1 MKNKILFFSIL
12 LINTFTINACDQTK
26 SVEYYQ
32 QNPKEAEARSREC
45 RAKRI
50 INQDCINAYSVGFPK
65 TDQNAKSLGKA
76 FKQ

>member
-32 QNPKEAEARSREC
+32 EHPKEAEVRSQEC
-45 RAKRI
+45 RVKSI
-50 INQDCINAYSVGFPK
+50 ISQDCINAYSVGFPK
-65 TDQNAKSLGKA
+65 IDQNAKSLGKA
-76 FKQ
+76 FK